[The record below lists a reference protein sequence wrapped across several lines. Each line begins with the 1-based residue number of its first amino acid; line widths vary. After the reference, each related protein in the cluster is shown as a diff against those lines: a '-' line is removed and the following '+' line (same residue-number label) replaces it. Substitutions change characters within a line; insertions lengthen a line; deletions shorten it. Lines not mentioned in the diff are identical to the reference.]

1 MEYIRPYHPN
11 DRGQTEHI
19 CIATAG
25 VGFHETPART
35 KGVLTAFC
43 RYYLSHSPDTCFV
56 AATEDDTAIGYVLC
70 APSFDQWA
78 NIFWKEAVTVFPFG
92 LLWGIGSILE
102 ALPYAG
108 EYPAH
113 LHINLLKPFRHKG
126 LGRQLIHALE
136 EKLRSQSCPG
146 VMLCVGSSNQNAI
159 RFYES
164 CGFRALGQYPG
175 SIVYGKKL

>member
-1 MEYIRPYHPN
+1 MEYIRPYQNKDHA
-11 DRGQTEHI
+11 QMEQI

-25 VGFHETPART
+25 EGFHETAARVT
-35 KGVLTAFC
+35 GCLTAFC
-43 RYYLSHSPDTCFV
+43 RYYITHSPDTCFV
-56 AATEDDTAIGYVLC
+56 AASEEDTAVGYVLC
-70 APSFDQWA
+70 APSFGHWA
-78 NIFWKEAVTVFPFG
+78 RTFWKEAIAVFPFG
-92 LLWGIGSILE
+92 ILWGIGSILE
-102 ALPYAG
+102 AQPYAR

-113 LHINLLKPFRHKG
+113 LHINLLEPFRHKG

-136 EKLRSQSCPG
+136 EKLRSKNCPG
-146 VMLCVGSSNQNAI
+146 VMLCVSSSNQNAI